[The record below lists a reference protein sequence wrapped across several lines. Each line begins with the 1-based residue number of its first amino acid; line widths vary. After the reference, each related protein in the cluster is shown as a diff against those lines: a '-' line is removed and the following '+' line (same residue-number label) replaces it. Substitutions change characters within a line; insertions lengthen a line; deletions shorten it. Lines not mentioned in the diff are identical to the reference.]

1 MTIIK
6 KTVNN
11 KCWQGCEEIG
21 TCIQCWWKCKMIHL
35 LWKTVRQFLEMLNL
49 ELPCDSAILFLDI
62 YPKELKT
69 YVHTKTCTH
78 MFIATLFIMLFSCKV
93 MSSSLLWTAAGRLP
107 CPSLSPGVCSNSYPL
122 NQWCYLTISSSAA
135 LGSPLAFN
143 LCQHQGLFIIA
154 KYKNN
159 TNVPKLMNE

>member
-78 MFIATLFIMLFSCKV
+78 MFIAALFIMLFSCKV
-93 MSSSLLWTAAGRLP
+93 MSSSLQLCGLQHAGFPVLHF
-107 CPSLSPGVCSNSYPL
+107 LL
-122 NQWCYLTISSSAA
+122 EFAQIHIHWISDA
-135 LGSPLAFN
+135 
-143 LCQHQGLFIIA
+143 I
-154 KYKNN
+154 
-159 TNVPKLMNE
+159 